1 MLRAAA
7 AEGIGTSLL
16 LAIVVG
22 SGIMGEKLAAG
33 NAAIALLA
41 NSIATGTGLYVLIVT
56 FQPISGAHLN
66 PVISVIS
73 LCEKAITFRTCV
85 AYLLAQVV
93 GALVGVS
100 CAHAMFGLPLLQVSA
115 RLRPT
120 LGESLGEVLATFGL
134 VLVILLTARFRR
146 GAGPAAVA
154 CFITSAYW
162 FTSSTS
168 FANPAVTF
176 ARALTDT
183 FAGISPESVP
193 LFLVGQ
199 VSGATLALLLSRW
212 LVHSVSD

>member
-1 MLRAAA
+1 MRCLR
-7 AEGIGTSLL
+7 
-16 LAIVVG
+16 
-22 SGIMGEKLAAG
+22 
-33 NAAIALLA
+33 
-41 NSIATGTGLYVLIVT
+41 
-56 FQPISGAHLN
+56 
-66 PVISVIS
+66 
-73 LCEKAITFRTCV
+73 
-85 AYLLAQVV
+85 LAQVV
-93 GALVGVS
+93 GAFVGVS

-146 GAGPAAVA
+146 AAVPAAVA